1 MTRVA
6 IVTGGTGGIGLA
18 VVKQLINI
26 GTKVMAVDLS
36 IDNLPTDIAALQGEG
51 SLSVHRGDISRPDTV
66 ESVIAA
72 TKQQFGRIDILVNV
86 AGGAGTRRSHQIEE
100 VDVEDWDHVIEINLK
115 STFLM
120 CRAAIP
126 MMRENGFG
134 RIVNFSSV
142 SAEGE
147 TGAPTTVTGRLPY
160 ATAKAALIGFTKQ
173 LAKDVGADGI
183 TVNALLPGLIVG
195 PRGTR
200 IREKFES
207 LPEGTRARLRSNWPL
222 GRPGAPEEVASAVTF
237 LCSDGASY
245 ISGTALPVDG
255 AFL

>member
-18 VVKQLINI
+18 VVKQLNSI
-26 GTKVMAVDLS
+26 GTKVMIVDLN
-36 IDNLPTDIAALQGEG
+36 IDNLPTDVAALQEEG
-51 SLSVHRGDISRPDTV
+51 NIAVHHGDISLPDTV
-66 ESVIAA
+66 GSVITA
-72 TKQQFGRIDILVNV
+72 TMRQFGRIDILVNV

-100 VDVEDWDHVIEINLK
+100 VEVEDWDHVIEINLK

-126 MMRENGFG
+126 VMRKNGFG
-134 RIVNFSSV
+134 RIINFSSV

-147 TGAPTTVTGRLPY
+147 KGAPTTVTGRLPY

-173 LAKDVGADGI
+173 LAKDVGVDGI

-200 IREKFES
+200 IRENYEG
-207 LPEGTRARLRSNWPL
+207 LPEDTRARLQSNWPL